1 MLPIQ
6 AAGYFWHGITV
17 EKHAHRI
24 TEISARGN
32 CATHVCDLD
41 LRDQFVHFAVVQQ
54 VIKMH
59 TACTG

>member
-1 MLPIQ
+1 
-6 AAGYFWHGITV
+6 V
-17 EKHAHRI
+17 
-24 TEISARGN
+24 
-32 CATHVCDLD
+32 ATAPHHVCDLD